1 MKYIKSFKIFE
12 SGVIEDEVSDLSCDY
27 ILPFILEKL
36 NKQIINPEISP
47 IGDYEILFYERPFYF
62 KVTGNSLDRE
72 YLIKY
77 DNKFIF
83 RGVYR
88 NMLRTIIDYELDLI
102 ESTRKE
108 LTRLRL
114 NMNMLIHTLTIDLS
128 LPADHTMSKFGL
140 CRDRLEEFEV
150 VKDYQIDYISLENL
164 YDFYEVPFDKKK
176 FDWMWRPKK

>member
-12 SGVIEDEVSDLSCDY
+12 SDEIGDEESNISCDY

-36 NKQIINPEISP
+36 NKQLINPEISP

-62 KVTGNSLDRE
+62 KETGNSLDRE

-77 DNKFIF
+77 DNKVIF
-83 RGVYR
+83 RGV
-88 NMLRTIIDYELDLI
+88 DYELDLV
-102 ESTRKE
+102 ESTRQE
-108 LTRLRL
+108 LSRLRI

-140 CRDRLEEFEV
+140 CRDRLEV
-150 VKDYQIDYISLENL
+150 IKNYQIDYISLENL
-164 YDFYEVPFDKKK
+164 YDFYEIPFDKKK
-176 FDWMWRPKK
+176 FDSTWRATK